1 MMKKAGKILLV
12 DDFEIVR
19 RVIRDS
25 LEKIGLTTIEEAD
38 DGLKAMAMLNSAL
51 QSGTPY
57 SIVFCDW
64 NMPGMTGLEVLIEC
78 RKSESFKTLPF
89 VMVTAESE
97 QDAMIAAIQ
106 AGATDYIIKPVTA
119 DVLQRKALRI
129 LAKLESAA

>member
-1 MMKKAGKILLV
+1 MAKKAGKILLV

-25 LEKIGLTTIEEAD
+25 LEKVGFTSIEEAD
-38 DGLKAMAMLNSAL
+38 DGLKAMAMLNSA
-51 QSGTPY
+51 QESGAPY
-57 SIVFCDW
+57 SMVFCDW

-78 RKSESFKTLPF
+78 RKSENFKTLPF

-97 QDAMIAAIQ
+97 QGAMITAIQ

-119 DVLQRKALRI
+119 DVLQRKALRL
-129 LAKLESAA
+129 LAKLDSAA